1 MNLFQIILKQLR
13 QRALSTIL
21 TIVSVGLGVALA
33 TSILII
39 QREGDKLFGQ
49 TEYGYDIILGPKGS
63 KLQLVLNNVY
73 QVSEAQSTI
82 PYRVYTDLA
91 TRLRR
96 DVSWAIPIQTGD
108 TYRGVKLL
116 ATQPKIF
123 ETPELTELRQQVQQ
137 EFVKTRTLVEPLA
150 DPKNISSLP
159 VPPDSPLLPKL
170 FLVQQEL
177 ENLAKRSRPFDFEI
191 PYLLE
196 SASSTAALMVD
207 ALATSND
214 PAGLNRLAEQC
225 MDQIGGALAL
235 IGGPIEPK
243 PGKRFTLAQGRGFEI
258 DRFECVVGSEAAEK
272 LGLKIGDTFHATH
285 GASGETDSAN
295 EDLHEE
301 QWVVVGILQPTQTAF
316 DRVIIIPLTGT
327 FAIPE
332 HGQAMQAMA
341 QATAEYNVS
350 VSGASVF
357 PPSETR
363 PSHEDHDH
371 HDHAYHLEN
380 GRIVLEVPR
389 ETWKLSSILVRSR
402 GGQSAMN
409 LLWNYRQ
416 TPDAMAV
423 NPASEMREFS
433 QTFLRG
439 SSLVLLLL
447 SVLVSVVAAV
457 SILVSIYNS
466 IASRRKEIAILRAL
480 GATRR
485 RILTIICLEA
495 GTIGLIGS
503 ILGMLLGIGLA
514 AGASVALDRMM
525 GEGFNWASLGSA
537 ELGYLIAAVGLSLL
551 AGLVPALKA
560 YSTSVAEN
568 LVSE

>member
-13 QRALSTIL
+13 QRSLSTVL
-21 TIVSVGLGVALA
+21 TIISVALGVALA
-33 TSILII
+33 TAILII

-123 ETPELTELRQQVQQ
+123 ETPQLTEARQQVQQ
-137 EFVKTRTLVEPLA
+137 TFVNARSLIEPLA
-150 DPKNISSLP
+150 NPKTISSLP
-159 VPPDSPLLPKL
+159 VPPDSPLFPKL
-170 FLVQQEL
+170 FLLQQEL
-177 ENLAKRSRPFDFEI
+177 DTLVVRCRPFDFEI

-214 PAGLNRLAEQC
+214 IAGLNRLADRC
-225 MDQIGGALAL
+225 LDQIGGALAL

-243 PGKRFTLAQGRGFEI
+243 PGKQFVLAQGRGFEI
-258 DRFECVVGSEAAEK
+258 DRFECVVGSETAEK

-285 GASGETDSAN
+285 GASGETGSAN
-295 EDLHEE
+295 EDHHEE
-301 QWVVVGILQPTQTAF
+301 QWVVVGVLEPTQTAF
-316 DRVIIIPLTGT
+316 DRVILIPLTGT

-332 HGQAMQAMA
+332 HGQAMQAMS
-341 QATAEYNVS
+341 QATAEYDAS
-350 VSGASVF
+350 VSGATGSK
-357 PPSETR
+357 PQSPE
-363 PSHEDHDH
+363 SHDEHDH
-371 HDHAYHLEN
+371 HDHAYHLQN

-485 RILTIICLEA
+485 RILTIICFEA
-495 GTIGLIGS
+495 GTIGMIGS
-503 ILGMLLGIGLA
+503 IVGMLLGIGLA
-514 AGASVALDRMM
+514 AGASVTLDRMM
-525 GEGFNWASLGSA
+525 GEGLNWATLGTS
-537 ELGYLIAAVGLSLL
+537 ELIYLVSAVGLSLL